1 MMLQVSDLCVQYG
14 RQAIVRNLSFSVAEG
29 EVVTLIGANGAGKT
43 TTLRTVSGLK
53 RHSSGTIVFQGTP
66 LRNQRAHV
74 VARMGIAHVPEGR
87 HVFPEMTVVENLELG
102 AYRHKDSKLT
112 RSMMDE
118 VFDWFPRLRERADQA
133 AGTMSGGEQQMLA
146 IGRALMSG
154 PKLLL
159 LDEPSLGLAPTIC
172 AEIAKIIKGLKESGR
187 TIVLV
192 EQNARMALNLADR
205 AYVIER
211 GRVAMEGDAREMASN
226 TDIKKAY
233 LGIA

>member
-1 MMLQVSDLCVQYG
+1 MLQVSDLCVQYG
-14 RQAIVRNLSFSVAEG
+14 RQTIVRNLSFSVAEG

-53 RHSSGTIVFQGTP
+53 RRSSGTIIFQGAP

-102 AYRHKDSKLT
+102 AYRHKDSKLA
-112 RSMMDE
+112 RSAMDE
-118 VFDWFPRLRERADQA
+118 VFDWFPRLRERAAQA

-146 IGRALMSG
+146 IGRALMSS

-211 GRVAMEGDAREMASN
+211 GHVAMEGDAREMASN
-226 TDIKKAY
+226 PDIKKAY